1 MNYTGSAMAGPTL
14 FAIIYSSVTVWA
26 AVFSRV
32 LLARRMGRLQ
42 WTGIVV
48 VFAGL
53 TVTAFDSL
61 PLGGGVLQV
70 PPPFPQHIH
79 AKKRPV
85 PQHAQHALPD
95 ALEA

>member
-61 PLGGGVLQV
+61 TLGGGVLQV
-70 PPPFPQHIH
+70 TPPP
-79 AKKRPV
+79 
-85 PQHAQHALPD
+85 LPPTHTRQK
-95 ALEA
+95 EAYPTACSARSAGCP